1 MAAEVM
7 EKKETGIIEYEA
19 NGEIVKLSPNM
30 IKKYLVNGDGEVT
43 DQEIMMFLSLC
54 RYQHLNPFLL
64 QEKKFLLKERMQILI
79 MMEKKL
85 E

>member
-7 EKKETGIIEYEA
+7 EKKENGIVEYEA

-30 IKKYLVNGDGEVT
+30 IKKYLVNGDGAVT

-54 RYQHLNPFLL
+54 RYQHLNPFL
-64 QEKKFLLKERMQILI
+64 RSISN
-79 MMEKKL
+79 
-85 E
+85 